1 VVDDLIVWGS
11 PERIRAGVER
21 YAENGVTTT
30 APAIMASGA
39 AVRSTIHALAP
50 IPVTPSPPG

>member
-1 VVDDLIVWGS
+1 VWGP
-11 PERIRAGVER
+11 PERIRARVER

-30 APAIMASGA
+30 APAILAAGA

-50 IPVTPSPPG
+50 NPVTPSPPG